1 MNEFNIKIGG
11 VDYTAYFIYP
21 LNFQFVLDTALDQ
34 GFIEAR
40 NMTVTEAFKPFTPV
54 EITINNY
61 FQPTL
66 FYVGVD
72 NVVVNQ
78 KTGRAT
84 HRILLTEETK
94 ILERVIC
101 RAKTFVKPLYND
113 YLSNP
118 VETSPLKFNT
128 VQQFESDTSFY
139 SGKIYPELGTATN
152 PTYRFYTN
160 PTSPIYAKGVVSP
173 LAVGTGFTISDVIGF
188 NITEQVTSYQWM
200 IEIFEN
206 SDRKGYVFSDEINN
220 TKLIFDTPGAY
231 TMNVWMWVVTA
242 TTTHTCAAQYF
253 VASANPATAPSDL
266 YITDT
271 VNKLLEIAEPIRDGE
286 TPRFSLSNKDASR
299 FRRTQC
305 AEFNF
310 ANGATLWENLLEIA
324 RTVHCIPRLKNNVV
338 YFDDLGSG
346 IKLQSSALGTPV
358 SYTADATSEKFASH
372 IDSVVNG
379 LMNLDDEDQ
388 GAISDP
394 FKNGFRTLRSET
406 SFTDV
411 RTTVDT
417 ALVRTVKPIEKAT
430 KVSVWYNG
438 AEWDITPYIYE
449 KKEYDLLY
457 SNQGSYPYAKAY
469 ALYYVQGQPNIYG
482 ITYKE
487 ANPISPI
494 FENWAIENILSIV
507 TGTKVDLDSRNDTA
521 GYLLNLSFNVTY
533 ISTVNGR
540 VKQSKRNVEDL
551 KINSVMAFN
560 QSANRL
566 SSINFGKRLKGE
578 IAMLGSAEK
587 KLVFKTR
594 NWNAVK
600 NAVGKIYGDENYGKN
615 MYISTVTAKIWR
627 DYILVELGLTKNFNQ
642 LGKYVGINS
651 AVRQFE
657 FDTNVSETYLLYED
671 YVCIDTVGNT
681 PTDASG
687 TTISNGGMIV
697 DSVAQ
702 TLRPTDNVGK
712 ATLAVVTTYGYDKTE
727 IGKFVLPV
735 QSMALGNSLLFNF
748 RFEDNYSAGEY
759 LQSFANTPYKLTR
772 LARYGDA
779 LYGEA
784 WGMRVQIYCDVGYN
798 TGTKSSVGDGLPLFD
813 RATISVW
820 GSGENTALYGAL
832 VVDSGENPIIIHKSS
847 RDAINFTYQVH
858 LITNSGFILGDAL
871 TQTNFLVGGDTNS
884 SGNNEN
890 EVYFLEDSIN
900 EMTGDMTSGIVN
912 DTRELNKNG
921 LEITLD
927 RPISESYSAW
937 AIYNKKGQFVMGKNG
952 QFEPIT
958 LTQFHKIGG

>member
-1 MNEFNIKIGG
+1 LVGE
-11 VDYTAYFIYP
+11 YFI
-21 LNFQFVLDTALDQ
+21 
-34 GFIEAR
+34 
-40 NMTVTEAFKPFTPV
+40 
-54 EITINNY
+54 
-61 FQPTL
+61 
-66 FYVGVD
+66 
-72 NVVVNQ
+72 
-78 KTGRAT
+78 
-84 HRILLTEETK
+84 
-94 ILERVIC
+94 
-101 RAKTFVKPLYND
+101 
-113 YLSNP
+113 
-118 VETSPLKFNT
+118 
-128 VQQFESDTSFY
+128 
-139 SGKIYPELGTATN
+139 
-152 PTYRFYTN
+152 
-160 PTSPIYAKGVVSP
+160 GVVE
-173 LAVGTGFTISDVIGF
+173 D
-188 NITEQVTSYQWM
+188 N
-200 IEIFEN
+200 
-206 SDRKGYVFSDEINN
+206 DEPVDK
-220 TKLIFDTPGAY
+220 KLT
-231 TMNVWMWVVTA
+231 
-242 TTTHTCAAQYF
+242 
-253 VASANPATAPSDL
+253 
-266 YITDT
+266 ITDT

-286 TPRFSLSNKDASR
+286 TPRFSFSDKDASR
-299 FRRTQC
+299 FRITQC

-346 IKLQSSALGTPV
+346 VKLQSSALGTPV

-417 ALVRTVKPIEKAT
+417 ALIRTVKPIEKAT

-469 ALYYVQGQPNIYG
+469 ALYYVQGQPNIFG

-487 ANPISPI
+487 ENAVSPI

-507 TGTKVDLDSRNDTA
+507 TGTKVDLGSANTTA
-521 GYLLNLSFNVTY
+521 EYLLNLSFNVTY

-594 NWNAVK
+594 NWDAVK

-657 FDTNVSETYLLYED
+657 IDTNVSETYLLYED
-671 YVCIDTVGNT
+671 YVCIDTAGNT
-681 PTDASG
+681 PSNSHGSA
-687 TTISNGGMIV
+687 ISNGGMIV

-712 ATLAVVTTYGYDKTE
+712 ATLAVVTTYDYDKNV

-759 LQSFANTPYKLTR
+759 LQTIFDMPSYKLTR